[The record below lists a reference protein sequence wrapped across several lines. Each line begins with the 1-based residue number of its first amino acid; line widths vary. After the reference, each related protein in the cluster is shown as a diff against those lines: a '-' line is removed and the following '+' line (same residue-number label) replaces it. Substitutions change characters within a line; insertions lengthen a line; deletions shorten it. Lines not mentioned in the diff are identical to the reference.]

1 MTGQSCQAG
10 GIAPGQSGRPGQ
22 PRRERPAARRVRWL
36 RGVTIA
42 TAAIILASCR
52 SLTAPVLVPMAA
64 QLGVSRHACDVSAE
78 ADSAAVPST
87 IVPPGVV
94 VDTDAASRPVSRSG
108 SDLWPAALGLAGRG
122 RKREPAQPEML
133 SPEAVQP
140 ESIQPESVQAEAD
153 TGRPQRAAVALPID
167 GPTFLLQAGI
177 DVPLDGPPPAADE
190 LAGGSATPAVCQ
202 TEADCPAGTVCEA
215 SCPPV
220 PRSGRRHCRPTAPC
234 RACGECSDGGC
245 APEVCIPRDRAV
257 PAVGPY
263 LVCDGG
269 DCLAPA
275 RPSGRSGILNLTAG
289 DTVARY
295 RADDTPPRRFV
306 PPAEATRR
314 DESGAADSA
323 VEERGEEE
331 AAEACLAV
339 SNCACV
345 YSPRFSSVREIIRPL
360 EEAAPVG
367 PSGLALDTVAEA
379 DVGRQ
384 PVWGSTQRVALEAAR
399 KALPGVAI
407 EERIPA
413 LAVDQN
419 EIPRAA
425 DNAELPAE
433 RVSDEQPLL
442 TLRTQ
447 RPLLKVGFDV
457 PLAWTCV
464 KGANV
469 LLNEQT
475 ADVIAADRGT
485 ATLRFEE
492 PGRCELTLCKRAGS
506 DTARI
511 GEELDFTIYLLN
523 SGDRALTDIVLVDAL
538 PRRLELIPD
547 SAGSSLPADFS
558 TETGDD
564 GSVVLKWRFTGTLR
578 PNEAGFVRFRTIV
591 R

>member
-1 MTGQSCQAG
+1 
-10 GIAPGQSGRPGQ
+10 
-22 PRRERPAARRVRWL
+22 
-36 RGVTIA
+36 
-42 TAAIILASCR
+42 
-52 SLTAPVLVPMAA
+52 
-64 QLGVSRHACDVSAE
+64 
-78 ADSAAVPST
+78 
-87 IVPPGVV
+87 
-94 VDTDAASRPVSRSG
+94 
-108 SDLWPAALGLAGRG
+108 
-122 RKREPAQPEML
+122 
-133 SPEAVQP
+133 
-140 ESIQPESVQAEAD
+140 
-153 TGRPQRAAVALPID
+153 
-167 GPTFLLQAGI
+167 
-177 DVPLDGPPPAADE
+177 
-190 LAGGSATPAVCQ
+190 
-202 TEADCPAGTVCEA
+202 
-215 SCPPV
+215 
-220 PRSGRRHCRPTAPC
+220 
-234 RACGECSDGGC
+234 
-245 APEVCIPRDRAV
+245 
-257 PAVGPY
+257 VGPY

-275 RPSGRSGILNLTAG
+275 RPSGRSGIVNLTAG

-295 RADDTPPRRFV
+295 RADDTPPRRFM
-306 PPAEATRR
+306 PPAEAARR
-314 DESGAADSA
+314 GDSTADHSA
-323 VEERGEEE
+323 GEDRGEEE
-331 AAEACLAV
+331 ATEACLTV

-425 DNAELPAE
+425 ENAELPAE
-433 RVSDEQPLL
+433 RVSEEQPLL

-464 KGANV
+464 RGANV

-475 ADVIAADRGT
+475 ADVISADRGT

-547 SAGSSLPADFS
+547 AAASSLPADFS

>member
-10 GIAPGQSGRPGQ
+10 GSESGPAGRPGQ
-22 PRRERPAARRVRWL
+22 PGRERPASRRTRWL
-36 RGVTIA
+36 RGATIA

-64 QLGVSRHACDVSAE
+64 QLGVSRHAYDVSTDVESAE
-78 ADSAAVPST
+78 NSAA
-87 IVPPGVV
+87 IVPPVASAG
-94 VDTDAASRPVSRSG
+94 TDAASRSVSRSG
-108 SDLWPAALGLAGRG
+108 SDLWPAALGLAGRECNA
-122 RKREPAQPEML
+122 EPARPETL
-133 SPEAVQP
+133 PPEAVR
-140 ESIQPESVQAEAD
+140 VEAD
-153 TGRPQRAAVALPID
+153 TGRPQPAAVALPVD

-177 DVPLDGPPPAADE
+177 EVPLDVQTPAADE
-190 LAGGSATPAVCQ
+190 LAGGGATPAGCQ

-215 SCPPV
+215 PCPPL
-220 PRSGRRHCRPTAPC
+220 PRSGRRHCRPAPPC

-275 RPSGRSGILNLTAG
+275 RPSGRSGIVNLTAG

-295 RADDTPPRRFV
+295 RADDTPPRRFM
-306 PPAEATRR
+306 PPAEAARR
-314 DESGAADSA
+314 GDSTADHSA
-323 VEERGEEE
+323 VEDRGEEE
-331 AAEACLAV
+331 ATEACLTV

-425 DNAELPAE
+425 ENAELPAE
-433 RVSDEQPLL
+433 RVSEEQPLL

-464 KGANV
+464 RGANV

-475 ADVIAADRGT
+475 ADVISADRGT

-547 SAGSSLPADFS
+547 AAASSRPADFS

>member
-1 MTGQSCQAG
+1 M
-10 GIAPGQSGRPGQ
+10 
-22 PRRERPAARRVRWL
+22 
-36 RGVTIA
+36 
-42 TAAIILASCR
+42 
-52 SLTAPVLVPMAA
+52 
-64 QLGVSRHACDVSAE
+64 
-78 ADSAAVPST
+78 
-87 IVPPGVV
+87 
-94 VDTDAASRPVSRSG
+94 
-108 SDLWPAALGLAGRG
+108 
-122 RKREPAQPEML
+122 
-133 SPEAVQP
+133 
-140 ESIQPESVQAEAD
+140 
-153 TGRPQRAAVALPID
+153 
-167 GPTFLLQAGI
+167 
-177 DVPLDGPPPAADE
+177 
-190 LAGGSATPAVCQ
+190 
-202 TEADCPAGTVCEA
+202 
-215 SCPPV
+215 
-220 PRSGRRHCRPTAPC
+220 
-234 RACGECSDGGC
+234 
-245 APEVCIPRDRAV
+245 
-257 PAVGPY
+257 
-263 LVCDGG
+263 
-269 DCLAPA
+269 
-275 RPSGRSGILNLTAG
+275 
-289 DTVARY
+289 
-295 RADDTPPRRFV
+295 
-306 PPAEATRR
+306 PPAEAARR
-314 DESGAADSA
+314 GDSTADHSA
-323 VEERGEEE
+323 VEDRGEEE
-331 AAEACLAV
+331 ATEACLTV

-425 DNAELPAE
+425 ENAELPAE
-433 RVSDEQPLL
+433 RVSEEQPLL

-464 KGANV
+464 RGANV

-475 ADVIAADRGT
+475 ADVISADRGT

-547 SAGSSLPADFS
+547 AAASSLPADFS